1 MSEKLKK
8 NAGRRTRWD
17 AKKGKTVQKEGRP
30 KALKAGGSMEMMR
43 KTKEQLVRLG
53 TPAAKAELKRR
64 ERDPK
69 GKKMAWSK
77 GAKAP
82 KSAKSA
88 KSSKSRSTRRARH
101 NPGIL
106 GRMFVRIPESI
117 PMSQAAFNAMTPNVL
132 YFVGPGTSVP
142 DCNRK
147 GLVIA
152 TYDFRM
158 GDFGDPNV
166 TKIESVRNEDEA
178 IEKLRKN
185 SYPRN
190 KLDRYDGPY
199 NLYQVDHDGKPFS
212 LPTLL
217 SADPFLMDKVLA
229 AKRKKDKSIKQL
241 VAIPYPYPY
250 TAPSRPRALVIST
263 DKKDMGV
270 EQLVLNEVYGSGRDM
285 SVPWRDAVQGVDGS
299 RGYTRRTLVTKYFG
313 APKFPTQEVAITE
326 GEPGQGLVPAFTLQD
341 IERGLTGISMT
352 LQRENPGVKAAM
364 IEYCVLPDYNL
375 GDIRINL
382 VLWKSAKTE
391 WSSEETIARVK
402 TEGALSFGGYPPEL
416 NKSYFA
422 NNNPARRSRR
432 NPEQYTMT
440 SGIRAFNNPMEEI
453 DIDEID
459 EEEALPNPRPR
470 RSHRR

>member
-30 KALKAGGSMEMMR
+30 KARKPGSSAEMMR
-43 KTKEQLVRLG
+43 KTKDQLIRLG

-77 GAKAP
+77 
-82 KSAKSA
+82 SAKPRAAA
-88 KSSKSRSTRRARH
+88 KSKSRSGARRARH
-101 NPGIL
+101 NPGIY
-106 GRMFVRIPESI
+106 GRMFVRLPEAI
-117 PMSQAAFNAMTPNVL
+117 PMSPAAFNSMTPNVI
-132 YFVGPGTSVP
+132 YFVGPGTSIP

-147 GLVIA
+147 GLVLA
-152 TYDFRM
+152 AYDFRM
-158 GDFGDPNV
+158 GEFGDPNV
-166 TKIESVRNEDEA
+166 TKIESVRSEDEA

-190 KLDRYDGPY
+190 KLDRYEGPY

-212 LPTLL
+212 VPSLL
-217 SADPFLMDKVLA
+217 SSDPFLLDKVLA
-229 AKRKKDKSIKQL
+229 AKRKKDKTIKQL
-241 VAIPYPYPY
+241 QAIPYPYPY
-250 TAPSRPRALVIST
+250 KAPSSPRAPAPAG

-299 RGYTRRTLVTKYFG
+299 RGYSRRTLVTKYFG
-313 APKFPTQEVAITE
+313 APKVPTQEVAITE
-326 GEPGQGLVPAFTLQD
+326 GEPGKGMVPPFTLQD
-341 IERGLTGISMT
+341 LERGLTGISMT

-391 WSSEETIARVK
+391 WASEETIARVK
-402 TEGALSFGGYPPEL
+402 HEGALSYGGYPPEL

-422 NNNPARRSRR
+422 NNNPRRSRR

-440 SGIRAFNNPMEEI
+440 SGIRALANGMV
-453 DIDEID
+453 DDEIELDEFD